1 MSGADRAAGL
11 GLSQAADRRTDLDMG
26 DFYRALAT
34 RWRLLPL
41 CLALTF
47 GVAGAYI
54 VFTPARYAATMSFL
68 VDTRERP
75 PVGSDAA
82 PVQQSPDSALVE
94 NQMRLLQSNSV
105 LKRVVENEHLRDD
118 PEFNEPGLFARIK
131 DFIFR
136 KPRTGPTEI
145 QLAEALA
152 RMVTVKRADKSYVI
166 DLEVRASSTDKAER
180 LAKALARAFM
190 DANNEMRD
198 SISDQETKW
207 LDQKIDELRRRLE
220 AAEARVQQFRAQNA
234 IVVTAGLTPP
244 EDQLKDANAALVNA
258 RSRRSEAEA
267 RYEQFLAAMRGGAAE
282 TLRSPLMERLRVE
295 YTALLREAAQQQMTL
310 GPRHPSAIAL
320 QSQIAAQR
328 AQIEREARNMKE
340 TQRRELEA
348 AREVEREAEA
358 HVVALKKAI
367 TDSGG
372 RRIELNEL
380 ERKAESLRD
389 NYQKALAA
397 RESTRREIVTSPNP
411 VLINQPV
418 AQAGRVSPKTLPALV
433 IALAG
438 GVNLWIVAALA
449 KEYLA
454 RRSGGAAPPLAPKPS
469 RAGPASRQAGK
480 EFSLPDFGLP
490 TATHPRGAPR
500 SETTIEKVIDA
511 METPGALY
519 RRAVVRLYRS
529 LCDALPKDPAPIVAV
544 GGREAGA
551 GATSLALSL
560 ALLACETG
568 ARVLIVEASERQAL
582 KKLLPHLKL
591 VGPGDEETAEIFV
604 CRRDAKSGGRIY
616 LSHSDGGLPR
626 AKSWLDAHFDLVL
639 LDYGASGSPAADA
652 AIDAGVYID
661 GLEDGARRGRLI
673 AIDNAKRP
681 DSDLLRKVEQKQAVA
696 G

>member
-1 MSGADRAAGL
+1 MSGVDLAL
-11 GLSQAADRRTDLDMG
+11 GSSRSKPSEARTELDIG
-26 DFYRALAT
+26 DFYRALAA

-47 GVAGAYI
+47 AIAGAYI
-54 VFTPARYAATMSFL
+54 VLTPARYAASMSFL

-82 PVQQSPDSALVE
+82 PVPQSPDAALVE

-105 LKRVVENEHLRDD
+105 LKRVVASENLRDD
-118 PEFNEPGLFARIK
+118 PEFNSVGLFGRVK
-131 DFIFR
+131 SLVFG
-136 KPRTGPTEI
+136 KSQTGPTEI

-152 RMVTVKRADKSYVI
+152 RMIAVKRSDKSYVI

-180 LAKALARAFM
+180 LARALARAFM

-198 SISDQETKW
+198 SVSDQETKW

-220 AAEARVQQFRAQNA
+220 AAEARVQEFRATNA
-234 IVVTAGLTPP
+234 IVVTDGLTPP

-258 RSRRSEAEA
+258 RNRRSEAEA
-267 RYEQFLAAMRGGAAE
+267 RYQQFLAGARGGDAE
-282 TLRSPLMERLRVE
+282 TLRSPLMEKLRAE
-295 YTALLREAAQQQMTL
+295 YAALLREAAQQQMTL
-310 GPRHPSAIAL
+310 GPRHPSYIAL

-328 AQIEREARNMKE
+328 AQIDRELRNMKE

-358 HVVALKKAI
+358 HVVKLKKSI

-397 RESTRREIVTSPNP
+397 RESTRREIVSSPNP

-418 AQAGRVSPKTLPALV
+418 AQAGRVSPKTLPAIL
-433 IALAG
+433 IAFAG
-438 GVNLWIVAALA
+438 GINLWIVWALVA
-449 KEYLA
+449 EYLA
-454 RRSGGAAPPLAPKPS
+454 RRGGDVAPIAPKPS
-469 RAGPASRQAGK
+469 RGERDSEVRRGK
-480 EFSLPDFGLP
+480 EFELPDFAPPG
-490 TATHPRGAPR
+490 AARGERRR
-500 SETTIEKVIDA
+500 SEAMIERAIDA
-511 METPGALY
+511 METPAGPY
-519 RRAVVRLYRS
+519 RRAVLRLYRS
-529 LCDALPKDPAPIVAV
+529 LCDEAPTDSTPVVAV
-544 GGREAGA
+544 GGREPGA
-551 GATSLALSL
+551 GATALTLSL

-568 ARVLIVEASERQAL
+568 ARVLIVEASDRPAL
-582 KKLLPHLKL
+582 AGLLPHLTL
-591 VGPGDEETAEIFV
+591 VGPANRNEAEIFL

-616 LSHSDGGLPR
+616 LSRSDGGLPR
-626 AKSWLDAHFDLVL
+626 AKDWLDEKSDLIL
-639 LDYGASGSPAADA
+639 LDFGASGAPATDA
-652 AIDAGVYID
+652 AIDIGVD
-661 GLEDGARRGRLI
+661 LESVDGARRGRLVVVRQ
-673 AIDNAKRP
+673 RP
-681 DSDLLRKVEQKQAVA
+681 RRAAERKGSSKQEAA

>member
-1 MSGADRAAGL
+1 MSGVDRAAGA
-11 GLSQAADRRTDLDMG
+11 GLSRPPERRTDLDMR

-54 VFTPARYAATMSFL
+54 IFTPARYAATMSFL

-75 PVGSDAA
+75 PVGSDAT

-105 LKRVVENEHLRDD
+105 LKRVAENERLRDD
-118 PEFNEPGLFARIK
+118 PEFNEPGFFGRIK
-131 DFIFR
+131 DFLFR

-152 RMVTVKRADKSYVI
+152 RMITVKRADKSYVI
-166 DLEVRASSTDKAER
+166 DLEVRASSTEKAER
-180 LAKALARAFM
+180 LAKSLARAFM

-340 TQRRELEA
+340 TQRRDLEA

-358 HVVALKKAI
+358 HVVQLKKAI

-438 GVNLWIVAALA
+438 GVNLWIVAALVT
-449 KEYLA
+449 EYLA
-454 RRSGGAAPPLAPKPS
+454 RRGGDAPPLAPKPS
-469 RAGPASRQAGK
+469 RVGPASRQAGK
-480 EFSLPDFGLP
+480 EFSLPDFG
-490 TATHPRGAPR
+490 HPAAAQTGGAPR

-511 METPGALY
+511 MESPGAPY

-529 LCDALPKDPAPIVAV
+529 LCDELPKDPAPIVAV
-544 GGREAGA
+544 GGREPGA

-568 ARVLIVEASERQAL
+568 ARVLIVEASDRRAL

-591 VGPGDEETAEIFV
+591 VGPGDEEAAEIFV

-626 AKSWLDAHFDLVL
+626 LKRWLDAHFDLVL

-652 AIDAGVYID
+652 TINAGVYLE
-661 GLEDGARRGRLI
+661 GWEDGARRGRLI

-681 DSDLLRKVEQKQAVA
+681 ESDLLRKVEQTQAAA

>member
-1 MSGADRAAGL
+1 MSGADRAAG
-11 GLSQAADRRTDLDMG
+11 SSRPAEKRTDLDIG
-26 DFYRALAT
+26 DFYRALAA

-41 CLALTF
+41 CLVATF
-47 GVAGAYI
+47 AVAGLYI
-54 VFTPARYAATMSFL
+54 LLTPARYAATMSFL

-75 PVGSDAA
+75 PVGSEAA
-82 PVQQSPDSALVE
+82 PVPQSPDSALVE

-105 LKRVVENEHLRDD
+105 LKRVVEIEHLREDA
-118 PEFNEPGLFARIK
+118 EFNAPGLFGRIK
-131 DFIFR
+131 DLIFR
-136 KPRTGPTEI
+136 KAHTGPTDI

-166 DLEVRASSTDKAER
+166 DLDVRASSTEKAER
-180 LAKALARAFM
+180 LARALAKAFM
-190 DANNEMRD
+190 DANNEMRE

-207 LDQKIDELRRRLE
+207 LDRKIDELRRRLE

-234 IVVTAGLTPP
+234 IVVTDGLTPP

-295 YTALLREAAQQQMTL
+295 YAALLREAAQQQMTL
-310 GPRHPSAIAL
+310 GPRHPTAIAL

-328 AQIEREARNMKE
+328 AQIDREARNMKE

-348 AREVEREAEA
+348 ARDVEREAEA
-358 HVVALKKAI
+358 HVVKLKTAI

-372 RRIELNEL
+372 RRLELNEL

-397 RESTRREIVTSPNP
+397 RESTRREIVSSPNP

-418 AQAGRVSPKTLPALV
+418 AQAGRVNPKTLPALV

-438 GVNLWIVAALA
+438 GVNLWIVAALLA
-449 KEYLA
+449 EYRA
-454 RRSGGAAPPLAPKPS
+454 RRSGDAPPLEPTPS
-469 RAGPASRQAGK
+469 RAGPATRESGK
-480 EFSLPDFGLP
+480 AFSLPDFGLS
-490 TATHPRGAPR
+490 AASRSGGGPR
-500 SETTIEKVIDA
+500 SGTTIEKVMDA
-511 METPGALY
+511 MEASGAPY
-519 RRAVVRLYRS
+519 RRAVLRLYRS
-529 LCDALPKDPAPIVAV
+529 LCDELPKESAPIVAV
-544 GGREAGA
+544 GGREPGA
-551 GATSLALSL
+551 GATSLTLSL

-568 ARVLIVEASERQAL
+568 ARVLIVEASDRPAL
-582 KKLLPHLKL
+582 GKLLPHLKL
-591 VGPGDEETAEIFV
+591 VGPGGAESAEIFV

-616 LSHSDGGLPR
+616 LSRSDGGGLPR
-626 AKSWLDAHFDLVL
+626 AKSWLDERFDLVL
-639 LDYGASGSPAADA
+639 LDYGASGSPAAGA
-652 AIDAGVYID
+652 TIDAGVELE
-661 GLEDGARRGRLI
+661 GLQDGARRGRAI
-673 AIDNAKRP
+673 VIDNRKR
-681 DSDLLRKVEQKQAVA
+681 SGRDLRRAVEPTQAVA